1 VLAAWNRIGAAQ
13 SLFYSFFAVLRNW
26 RAFFVY
32 GAVLALAGA
41 IFLIILTFAAL
52 VVRERMQLLHSL
64 ALILTLVSWPT
75 LFASLYASYR
85 DIFPENAVPA
95 EPPSNRESP

>member
-1 VLAAWNRIGAAQ
+1 
-13 SLFYSFFAVLRNW
+13 LRNW

-32 GAVLALAGA
+32 AAVLVVAGAV
-41 IFLIILTFAAL
+41 FLLVFTLAAL
-52 VVRERMQLLHSL
+52 LVQGRMQLLHPL

-95 EPPSNRESP
+95 EPPSNPESP